1 MSTTATHHRP
11 VRLPTTWLLVVLIA
25 VLAAIAIE
33 LGVAGVWHTTPQV
46 KPVQTQSAPLPP
58 TMSGD
63 LLRFIS
69 A

>member
-11 VRLPTTWLLVVLIA
+11 VHLPTTWLLALIA

-46 KPVQTQSAPLPP
+46 TPVPTQSVPLPP